1 MYKLNLLPVELQ
13 RDLSIDI
20 KGLVRRVTIT
30 VAIFIVLA
38 SYGMFLFMGYLTQ
51 REINDTQKYLNQ
63 ISATVKKVE
72 GIKAERV
79 KNEENTKK
87 FKEILGARQARFPI
101 LEDLN
106 YNMPVDL
113 WLENVSMSYVAS
125 GQAANT
131 AANASGGATQTQPVE
146 QSQTQGQAAAK
157 KEAVSPPLPN
167 TLIIEGYSLTVPS
180 IGIFMN
186 NLYLMPYFTSVVL
199 NELKTDEK
207 SGNIK
212 FKLTAVLKEGGR

>member
-20 KGLVRRVTIT
+20 KGLVKRVTIT
-30 VAIFIVLA
+30 ITVFLLLA

-51 REINDTQKYLNQ
+51 KEINDTEKYLNQ

-72 GIKAERV
+72 GVKAQRI

-87 FKEILGARQARFPI
+87 FKEILNARQARFPI
-101 LEDLN
+101 LEDLS

-113 WLENVSMSYVAS
+113 WLENVDMSYVAS

-131 AANASGGATQTQPVE
+131 PANGSGGAAQTQPAA

-157 KEAVSPPLPN
+157 KEAVSPPVPN
-167 TLIIEGYSLTVPS
+167 TMIIEGYSLTVPS

-186 NLYLMPYFTSVVL
+186 NLYLMPYFSSVVL
-199 NELKTDEK
+199 NELNTDEK